1 MKGDDWVSNAIKRLG
16 ELRVESFVEGVNN
29 NWLVYKPLPNAKMHS
44 SAVDGTV
51 FLSATPSIEVV
62 DVDLDVPLVDDIYA
76 YSIGT
81 DNKLK
86 IAFSKDLY
94 SSKSEAVEA
103 LKCVS
108 VTYET
113 GNLVQN
119 GHLYVLTVK
128 NSRGEEIHR
137 TTPDT
142 LDNIKIVISTFNN
155 TRATDY
161 DGGYLEYSISPD
173 YIVT

>member
-1 MKGDDWVSNAIKRLG
+1 MGIAIKRLG

-29 NWLVYKPLPNAKMHS
+29 NWLIYKSLPNAKMHS

-51 FLSATPSIEVV
+51 FLSATPSVEVV
-62 DVDLDVPLVDDIYA
+62 DADLDIPLDENIYA

-94 SSKSEAVEA
+94 SSKSEAIEA

-108 VTYET
+108 VTYEQ
-113 GNLVQN
+113 GKLVQN

-128 NSRGEEIHR
+128 NSMGEEIHR

-142 LDNIKIVISTFNN
+142 LDNIKIVISTLNN

-161 DGGYLEYSISPD
+161 DGGSLTYSVEPD

>member
-1 MKGDDWVSNAIKRLG
+1 MSTAIKRLG
-16 ELRVESFVEGVNN
+16 ELRVEAYMEGVNN
-29 NWLVYKPLPNAKMHS
+29 NWIIYKPLPNSKMHS

-51 FLSATPSIEVV
+51 FLSATPSIEIV
-62 DVDLDVPLVDDIYA
+62 DADLDVSLSGHIYA

-86 IAFSKDLY
+86 VAFDKDLY
-94 SSKSEAVEA
+94 SSKSEAVDA

-108 VTYET
+108 VTYEI

-161 DGGYLEYSISPD
+161 DGGYLEYCISPD

>member
-1 MKGDDWVSNAIKRLG
+1 MSTAIKRLG
-16 ELRVESFVEGVNN
+16 ELRVDSFVEGEYN
-29 NWLVYKPLPNAKMHS
+29 NWLIYKPLPNSKSHS
-44 SAVDGTV
+44 SGLDKTV
-51 FLSATPSIEVV
+51 FLSATPSIEIV
-62 DVDLDVPLVDDIYA
+62 DADLDVPIVDTIYA

-86 IAFSKDLY
+86 IAFSKELY
-94 SSKSEAVEA
+94 SSKSEAIEG

-108 VTYET
+108 VTYEQ
-113 GNLVQN
+113 GKLVQN
-119 GHLYVLTVK
+119 GHLYILTVR
-128 NSRGEEIHR
+128 NSLGEEIHR

-142 LDNIKIVISTFNN
+142 LENISIVISTFNN

-161 DGGYLEYSISPD
+161 EGGSLSYNIDPD